1 MSRVK
6 LFFLVLRL
14 EEKENEIR
22 REYNKLHERYT
33 ELFKTHCDYL
43 ERHKILF
50 GQESNSSN
58 TNSQTNQ
65 KINKSKLNA
74 SVNSDL
80 SDNSSGFHISKNKLL
95 ELLKS
100 ADKNINKI
108 DLINCLKNLNQTD
121 INAAV
126 QLFLNQEISNSSQSI
141 ESATVQDLSIQSSS
155 TSLNQPIQ
163 EQISGKFFFITF

>member
-1 MSRVK
+1 M
-6 LFFLVLRL
+6 

-58 TNSQTNQ
+58 THNQNNQ

-80 SDNSSGFHISKNKLL
+80 SDNSSGYQISKNKLL

-100 ADKNINKI
+100 ADKIINKS
-108 DLINCLKNLNQTD
+108 DLINCLKNLNQSD
-121 INAAV
+121 INSAV
-126 QLFLNQEISNSSQSI
+126 QLFLNQEIANSTNSI
-141 ESATVQDLSIQSSS
+141 DSSTVNDISIQSSS
-155 TSLNQPIQ
+155 TSLNQPMQ
-163 EQISGKFFFITF
+163 EQISGKF

>member
-1 MSRVK
+1 M
-6 LFFLVLRL
+6 

-50 GQESNSSN
+50 GQESNSTN
-58 TNSQTNQ
+58 THNHNNQ

-80 SDNSSGFHISKNKLL
+80 SDNSSGYQISKNKLL

-100 ADKNINKI
+100 ADKIINKS
-108 DLINCLKNLNQTD
+108 DLINCLKNLNQSD
-121 INAAV
+121 INSAV
-126 QLFLNQEISNSSQSI
+126 QLFLNQEIAHSTQSI
-141 ESATVQDLSIQSSS
+141 DSSTVNERSIQSSS
-155 TSLNQPIQ
+155 TSLNQPMQ
-163 EQISGKFFFITF
+163 DQISGKF